1 MGKAVISVTA
11 FSILN
16 KQKNRKLKP
25 AVKQLEQYFRNF
37 PFFILKTLFSGN
49 N

>member
-16 KQKNRKLKP
+16 KQKNRRLVP
-25 AVKQLEQYFRNF
+25 TVTTRTIF
-37 PFFILKTLFSGN
+37 
-49 N
+49 

>member
-16 KQKNRKLKP
+16 KQKNRKQMP
-25 AVKQLEQYFRNF
+25 AVTIRTIF
-37 PFFILKTLFSGN
+37 
-49 N
+49 